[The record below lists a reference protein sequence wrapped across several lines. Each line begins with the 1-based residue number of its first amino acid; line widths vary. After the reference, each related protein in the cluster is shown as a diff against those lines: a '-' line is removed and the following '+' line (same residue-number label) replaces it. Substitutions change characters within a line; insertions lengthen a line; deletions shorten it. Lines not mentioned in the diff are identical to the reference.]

1 MRKKDEPPVHIR
13 LHPKQALVLKS
24 LANEILFGG
33 AAGVLVRAAAI
44 GYCTAIPGL
53 QAYLFRRTYPELCQ
67 ATWKVQAAFACYW
80 PKLWRRAQPRLL
92 RTRLVFL
99 TAAVFG
105 STTASMRQTSTISRA
120 RRSTCWPR
128 MSSRKGRIKWGIVS
142 RDTGVSKKCSENG
155 TRQC

>member
-1 MRKKDEPPVHIR
+1 MRQKDEPLVHIR

-24 LANEILFGG
+24 LANKILFDG
-33 AAGVLVRAAAI
+33 AAGSGKSFLVRAAAI

-99 TAAVFG
+99 TAAVFR

-120 RRSTCWPR
+120 QRSTCWPG
-128 MSSRKGRIKWGIVS
+128 MSSRKGRVKWGIAS
-142 RDTGVSKKCSENG
+142 RDTGVSKKL
-155 TRQC
+155 